1 MGIGRSRSWTRT
13 SSSKVWSQETFLLSV
28 PVLIPQ
34 LKFLP
39 YPDPA
44 LGTRGNGETKLL
56 HTREDCPRPGGRN
69 SRSTAGTVT
78 DREVTLNA
86 LLFVD
91 AAELLGRIDGI
102 NAVGERRDGGEKGLG
117 EFQRRSNRDRRYEQR
132 NWDQTPRSE
141 RGGSVRVP
149 NVGWES
155 TPRNSRSD
163 GGGWGRVG
171 NRSWDAQTPRVV
183 RDTSPDGDDRAFGLD
198 SREWEEEQVRLDRD
212 WYTGA
217 EEGGVAGDEENNP
230 LSQYEDLTANKEA
243 EIASKQIVR
252 SPLFSGFLVLSFSQK
267 KVSARQ
273 AQYVSRNLCPPI
285 FSSNPFVIQNADN
298 DLWESNRM
306 VTSGVATRQAIDLD
320 FEDESEST
328 VHVMVHDLKPP
339 FLDGRTVFTKQLDPI
354 NPIRDPTSDL
364 AVFSRKGSALVKEK
378 REQAERAKAAAKMA
392 ALSGTSLGNIMGV
405 KDEEGEGAS
414 SAITAAMLCWVDI
427 HEVFLFLSG
436 SRSSRI
442 RKT

>member
-1 MGIGRSRSWTRT
+1 MTHI
-13 SSSKVWSQETFLLSV
+13 VHPFAYET
-28 PVLIPQ
+28 
-34 LKFLP
+34 KFL
-39 YPDPA
+39 D
-44 LGTRGNGETKLL
+44 
-56 HTREDCPRPGGRN
+56 H
-69 SRSTAGTVT
+69 V
-78 DREVTLNA
+78 
-86 LLFVD
+86 
-91 AAELLGRIDGI
+91 DGI
-102 NAVGERRDGGEKGLG
+102 NAVEERRNSGENGLG
-117 EFQRRSNRDRRYEQR
+117 EFQRRLNRDRGYDRR
-132 NWDQTPRSE
+132 NWDETPRSE

-163 GGGWGRVG
+163 GGGWGRAG
-171 NRSWDAQTPRVV
+171 NRSWDAQTPRVT
-183 RDTSPDGDDRAFGLD
+183 RDASPDGDDRAFGLD

-217 EEGGVAGDEENNP
+217 EEGGVAGDEEHNP
-230 LSQYEDLTANKEA
+230 LSQYEDLTATKEA
-243 EIASKQIVR
+243 EIASKQIV
-252 SPLFSGFLVLSFSQK
+252 SHLSLAVFLVLRFLQK

-273 AQYVSRNLCPPI
+273 AQYVSHSPCPPA
-285 FSSNPFVIQNADN
+285 FTPNPLVIQNADN

-354 NPIRDPTSDL
+354 NPIRDLTSDL

-392 ALSGTSLGNIMGV
+392 ALGGTSLGNIMGV
-405 KDEEGEGAS
+405 KDEEGEGAYKRNHYRYV
-414 SAITAAMLCWVDI
+414 MLDK
-427 HEVFLFLSG
+427 H
-436 SRSSRI
+436 SRSLPFP
-442 RKT
+442 TG

>member
-1 MGIGRSRSWTRT
+1 M
-13 SSSKVWSQETFLLSV
+13 VE
-28 PVLIPQ
+28 
-34 LKFLP
+34 
-39 YPDPA
+39 
-44 LGTRGNGETKLL
+44 
-56 HTREDCPRPGGRN
+56 
-69 SRSTAGTVT
+69 
-78 DREVTLNA
+78 
-86 LLFVD
+86 
-91 AAELLGRIDGI
+91 GI
-102 NAVGERRDGGEKGLG
+102 NAVEERRDSGVKGLG
-117 EFQRRSNRDRRYEQR
+117 EFQRRSNRDRGYDRR
-132 NWDQTPRSE
+132 NWDDTPRSE

-155 TPRNSRSD
+155 TPRNSRGD
-163 GGGWGRVG
+163 GGGWGGVG
-171 NRSWDAQTPRVV
+171 NRSWDAQTPRVA

-217 EEGGVAGDEENNP
+217 EEGGVAGDEEHNP
-230 LSQYEDLTANKEA
+230 LSQYEDLTATKEA

-252 SPLFSGFLVLSFSQK
+252 SSLSRRVHALKFLQK

-273 AQYVSRNLCPPI
+273 AQYVSRNLHPPV
-285 FSSNPFVIQNADN
+285 SVPNTPATQNADN

-378 REQAERAKAAAKMA
+378 RDQAERAKAAAKMA
-392 ALSGTSLGNIMGV
+392 ALGGTSLGNIMGV
-405 KDEEGEGAS
+405 KDEEGEGAYKHNHDRY
-414 SAITAAMLCWVDI
+414 IMLGG
-427 HEVFLFLSG
+427 H
-436 SRSSRI
+436 SRSLTFPI
-442 RKT
+442 G